1 MNCLFCENKD
11 VKEPTFVHEFEN
23 WVLRLSP
30 YQFLL
35 GVCMLIHKDHKEGL
49 TSLSENEIV
58 EMYNHLKTIESAL
71 RRSFSPDWFNY
82 LQTNN
87 SIRHF
92 HLHIIPRYKNP
103 VTFQNEVFEDNTF
116 TSMPE
121 ESKRQLS
128 DSNMS
133 EIIKTIQKNI

>member
-1 MNCLFCENKD
+1 
-11 VKEPTFVHEFEN
+11 
-23 WVLRLSP
+23 
-30 YQFLL
+30 
-35 GVCMLIHKDHKEGL
+35 MLIHKDHKEGL